1 MLGFIVGLRI
11 LQPLESQ
18 ERLLILS
25 GPKHVRLDF
34 FEALSLTAET
44 DSLVSDFLRI

>member
-25 GPKHVRLDF
+25 GPQHVRFDF
-34 FEALSLTAET
+34 FEALSLTAEA
-44 DSLVSDFLRI
+44 DRLVSDFLRI